1 MAYGLKFIST
11 AYGIGSVQWKIELYE
26 KDYVPEEEE
35 TPVSLEM
42 VGDGIRVGYDRNDDR
57 FLNIYSRYAII
68 DFKATESFDI
78 NTLQFDDEKK
88 YQVKVYRNNNIEFIG
103 WLIPFYSSQEFED
116 INIAKI
122 SVQAKDGI
130 NQLKNKLFV
139 DAHPEIANNRQ
150 SQKDIISQCLREVGY
165 NINLEIY
172 YNKFEESMDKTIND
186 CPLTQTDF
194 NIYSL
199 EKDESTNINYFE
211 VLERILKSHD
221 LRISQ
226 VEGVWR
232 ILSQPEL
239 LDGEVTGRVFDYLGE
254 YGSTKTITTDVV
266 FHTGGMSVLANS
278 IIRKDIPIQ
287 QYSAFYEVGVF
298 TNILPNGKLNQFS
311 GTTPIN
317 WTKVGSW
324 AINEVSTILNSN
336 GIQFDNTYT
345 TDEGIGSKYFESSE
359 IDITGLSSFKF
370 TAEAYADSD
379 IDSVKIAIIL
389 YNSTNSD
396 YIYYVDKYGTIREN
410 AVTAII
416 DKGTQDKYVTY
427 DLSFVTNSA
436 TQYLNGVDKVKIR
449 IYPGVRLSDGVPTK
463 KKVKYRNLSLTGQ
476 ANSYDK
482 EFLGRLYQYKNTALT
497 GSKVLDEYN
506 VFYQDNIGASVSKF
520 RNTLFLAGTDTTTVS
535 WKRTGET
542 TARTLLESCLVDRL
556 ALTAKFNDIFEGTL
570 KGYID
575 LTKTPYLT
583 SEDKR
588 FLVLWCEYS
597 LQNDYS
603 EVVLVELDSTEIEI
617 SSKVFDRYE
626 NNKVIDVSDGVISA
640 SISGAE
646 AYNESITSTG
656 GTTYGIIYAD
666 GGIDAIP
673 ATSADPRASN
683 KGLLLL
689 GPTNAQNIELG
700 NTANNTLVE
709 VLGRLGIRNA
719 SNFLGEF
726 SVADLTANRVATL
739 PDRNIEINKW
749 ADLSGVPT
757 SFTPSTHFHEI
768 GEVNGLSVALADKQ
782 PLNPNLTSLG
792 TLNTN
797 GIVRRSGVNTFV
809 IGTNDPITL
818 SGDVTGTGT
827 TSIAVTLANSG
838 VTAGVYRNVTVN
850 SKGLVISGTNPTT
863 IAGYGIT
870 DFNSNWDSQWNT
882 TKAAYINFGAS
893 IEITQNLTVNQDLY
907 VNGAFYDTTLSSGS
921 NNQFLRANGSG
932 GFFWTALST
941 AQISNFST
949 NVLGQVLT
957 GLTTGSNTPI
967 TSSNTILTGFQNL
980 QAQISANTSAVSG
993 TTNYIP
999 KFTSASAIGNSTISD
1014 DGSAINV
1021 GDIAYLQDIIGGRR
1035 VNLNYPVYFGNSRM
1049 YDNTGEDGFN
1059 VLTVDT
1065 GTLELDAENVNVI
1078 GRLDISENI
1087 LSLAKK
1093 KYVSSDTWYASIDAL
1108 YSELLITSSKSSFVG
1123 SVGVS
1128 VIEGISGANVTANNL
1143 WNFSTIPQVS
1153 SDATLGNQL
1162 VRLSQVQT
1170 LLSGGFSVST
1180 ACKLVFIDNQSL
1192 SGSKTQGGYTTVTGD
1207 SILLTGQTSASANGV
1222 YTFDGTN
1229 WIRNT
1234 ANDTDTEIRGKGHLV
1249 TNGTYASTQWV
1260 NNNSSTI
1267 TVGSTAITYVQ
1278 WSGSE
1283 LDPVFTAHAAYN
1295 VTNTKISNWDTAYS
1309 WGNHTTLYVDKV
1321 STQSDIGGAKTFTT
1335 SVQSP
1340 VLRAGSGSLIISL
1353 FNYFGNTPRVA
1364 SSGNTLDFFANTN
1377 FTWTTTGDLTQMRLT
1392 ATGLVIGGFTND
1404 GYKLQVRGTS
1414 AFGGLINVV
1423 NPLTGSY
1430 SSGTDG
1436 QVLMRK
1442 TLSVLN
1448 YNEWTTLTVSH
1459 ISDIATAYQAKI
1471 TGTTNYLIKK
1481 TSTNVGDS
1489 SVYDDGTNVVIG
1501 GTSAIDS
1508 AKFSVIG
1515 KIGTTTLR
1523 VGDNTDGINIGSLA
1537 INSTGALA
1545 YGATSHTWN
1554 ISSAEKLNL
1563 NSTRLALTGDF
1574 ELTGRLKVGGSF
1586 GADHYFL
1593 KSNGV
1598 TQEFAEINCGEISDI
1613 SDLYLSKVEADANF
1627 VKRVTDEGDRGFF
1640 LYGDTDNTIKEGF
1653 MFSNPDTGILGLHAF
1668 RLNGTAVE
1676 QYGLQLDKNG
1686 LPYWL
1691 FSDGSRKRILTE
1703 NDIIGGGGSW
1713 NGGYITNDIQ
1723 FGRNVDLLW
1732 GAITPPTV
1740 SNYGSRITWQNETN
1754 SLNSYNFGSNLS
1766 GMLIETA
1773 YTSDNLYIGTSN
1785 ELRLKGNKYFL
1796 GNVEIDMSTFASGR
1810 YLRATSS
1817 TKAEWV
1823 V

>member
-1 MAYGLKFIST
+1 MALPVTLIESTDTLESGFRAKSNANFNSIVVDGEIDVDGNLVLQSANGNIEVPLSDTFATKGYAAGVASTPPASETTSGRARFATDTETIAGTNDSTIVTPLKLL
-11 AYGIGSVQWKIELYE
+11 VKLE
-26 KDYVPEEEE
+26 DYF
-35 TPVSLEM
+35 S
-42 VGDGIRVGYDRNDDR
+42 
-57 FLNIYSRYAII
+57 
-68 DFKATESFDI
+68 KATHLGD
-78 NTLQFDDEKK
+78 
-88 YQVKVYRNNNIEFIG
+88 
-103 WLIPFYSSQEFED
+103 SSEE
-116 INIAKI
+116 INI
-122 SVQAKDGI
+122 G
-130 NQLKNKLFV
+130 
-139 DAHPEIANNRQ
+139 NN
-150 SQKDIISQCLREVGY
+150 SS
-165 NINLEIY
+165 
-172 YNKFEESMDKTIND
+172 
-186 CPLTQTDF
+186 LTQ
-194 NIYSL
+194 
-199 EKDESTNINYFE
+199 
-211 VLERILKSHD
+211 IL
-221 LRISQ
+221 
-226 VEGVWR
+226 
-232 ILSQPEL
+232 
-239 LDGEVTGRVFDYLGE
+239 GRFG
-254 YGSTKTITTDVV
+254 
-266 FHTGGMSVLANS
+266 
-278 IIRKDIPIQ
+278 
-287 QYSAFYEVGVF
+287 
-298 TNILPNGKLNQFS
+298 
-311 GTTPIN
+311 
-317 WTKVGSW
+317 
-324 AINEVSTILNSN
+324 ILN
-336 GIQFDNTYT
+336 
-345 TDEGIGSKYFESSE
+345 TD
-359 IDITGLSSFKF
+359 
-370 TAEAYADSD
+370 
-379 IDSVKIAIIL
+379 
-389 YNSTNSD
+389 
-396 YIYYVDKYGTIREN
+396 
-410 AVTAII
+410 
-416 DKGTQDKYVTY
+416 
-427 DLSFVTNSA
+427 
-436 TQYLNGVDKVKIR
+436 
-449 IYPGVRLSDGVPTK
+449 
-463 KKVKYRNLSLTGQ
+463 
-476 ANSYDK
+476 
-482 EFLGRLYQYKNTALT
+482 
-497 GSKVLDEYN
+497 
-506 VFYQDNIGASVSKF
+506 
-520 RNTLFLAGTDTTTVS
+520 
-535 WKRTGET
+535 
-542 TARTLLESCLVDRL
+542 
-556 ALTAKFNDIFEGTL
+556 
-570 KGYID
+570 
-575 LTKTPYLT
+575 
-583 SEDKR
+583 
-588 FLVLWCEYS
+588 
-597 LQNDYS
+597 
-603 EVVLVELDSTEIEI
+603 
-617 SSKVFDRYE
+617 
-626 NNKVIDVSDGVISA
+626 
-640 SISGAE
+640 
-646 AYNESITSTG
+646 
-656 GTTYGIIYAD
+656 
-666 GGIDAIP
+666 
-673 ATSADPRASN
+673 
-683 KGLLLL
+683 
-689 GPTNAQNIELG
+689 
-700 NTANNTLVE
+700 
-709 VLGRLGIRNA
+709 
-719 SNFLGEF
+719 NFLGEF
-726 SVADLTANRVATL
+726 SVTDLTANRVATL

-782 PLNPNLTSLG
+782 PLNGNLTSLG

-818 SGDVTGTGT
+818 SGDVTGSGT
-827 TSIAVTLANSG
+827 TAITTTLANSG
-838 VTAGVYRNVTVN
+838 VTAGTYKSVTVDA
-850 SKGLVISGTNPTT
+850 KGRVTNGTNPTT

-870 DFNSNWDSQWNT
+870 DFNSNWDSRWNT

-893 IEITQNLTVNQDLY
+893 IEITQNLTVNEDLY

-980 QAQISANTSAVSG
+980 QAQISANTSAISG

-1014 DGSAINV
+1014 DGSTINI

-1108 YSELLITSSKSSFVG
+1108 YSELVITSSKSSFVG
-1123 SVGVS
+1123 LVGVS

-1192 SGSKTQGGYTTVTGD
+1192 SGAKTQGGYTTVTGD

-1229 WIRNT
+1229 WTRNT

-1321 STQSDIGGAKTFTT
+1321 STQSDIGGAKKFTT
-1335 SVQSP
+1335 SIQSP
-1340 VLRAGSGSLIISL
+1340 IVKGGTDALGITL
-1353 FNYFGNTPRVA
+1353 FNYFGTAPRVA
-1364 SSGNTLDFFANTN
+1364 SSSTLEFFSTGE
-1377 FTWTTTGDLTQMRLT
+1377 FTWFTTGDLGRMKLT
-1392 ATGLVIGGFTND
+1392 TTGLRIGSSTNPDFT
-1404 GYKLQVRGTS
+1404 LQVSGTTGL
-1414 AFGGLINVV
+1414 GGLLSVV
-1423 NPLTGSY
+1423 SPLTGTY

-1436 QVLMRK
+1436 QVLMRR
-1442 TLSVLN
+1442 SVSSLN
-1448 YNEWTTLTVSH
+1448 YNAWTTLTVSH

-1489 SVYDDGTNVVIG
+1489 LVYDDGTNVVIS

-1515 KIGTTTLR
+1515 KIGATTLR

-1537 INSTGALA
+1537 ISSTGALG
-1545 YGATSHTWN
+1545 YNATSHAWS
-1554 ISSAEKLNL
+1554 ISSTEKLNL

-1593 KSNGV
+1593 KSNGI
-1598 TQEFAEINCGEISDI
+1598 TQEFAEMNVGEISDI
-1613 SDLYLSKVEADANF
+1613 DTYYTSKIYADANY

-1640 LYGDTDNTIKEGF
+1640 LYGDADNTIKEGF
-1653 MFSNPDTGILGLHAF
+1653 MFSNPDTGILGIHAF

-1691 FSDGSRKRILTE
+1691 FADGSRKRILTE
-1703 NDIIGGGGSW
+1703 NDVLGNTGGGTVVQYTLAEPLYFLGTQINIRTATASQTGVLSFGKFSEFEAKLGQGS
-1713 NGGYITNDIQ
+1713 
-1723 FGRNVDLLW
+1723 
-1732 GAITPPTV
+1732 TV
-1740 SNYGSRITWQNETN
+1740 SSF
-1754 SLNSYNFGSNLS
+1754 LNFGENSTIYFERQGVTTQSIGKISLYNYNAGADKDLVIASKGVGSDVVLLGEGGSVIARSSLSSNLS
-1766 GMLIETA
+1766 IMGVEVDLGATA
-1773 YTSDNLYIGTSN
+1773 ANSILKFNGTN
-1785 ELRLKGNKYFL
+1785 INWKLNTTPTDGQKFL
-1796 GNVEIDMSTFASGR
+1796 VQYNSSKNTFFFVPA
-1810 YLRATSS
+1810 
-1817 TKAEWV
+1817 
-1823 V
+1823 